1 MNKRTFLH
9 TSLAVLAATSSAFV
23 WAADATTPKVIKVG
37 IRGGVAEDLW
47 AEVAKGAKTKG
58 LNLEL
63 VVMSASVSPNEALNN
78 GDLQANAFQHL
89 PFLEEQVRQRGYK
102 ISAVGTTMMSPLAF
116 YSRKHKRLE
125 DLPQGAHIGITDDAS
140 NQARALIVLRDHG
153 LIRLRDGFDPFSPK
167 AGPVDI
173 IDNPR
178 KLRFTE
184 AHAVVLAR
192 SLQDMDAAAITSN
205 FAFQAGLRPFID
217 GIAVEKSEGNPYAAL
232 IAVRNQ
238 DKDAPWVKQL
248 VASFQNDTI
257 RQLINT
263 KFKDM
268 YAPAF

>member
-1 MNKRTFLH
+1 MNKRDFLR
-9 TSLAVLAATSSAFV
+9 SSATLLATASAG
-23 WAADATTPKVIKVG
+23 WAYAADATTPKVIRIG
-37 IRGGVAEDLW
+37 IRGGVSEDIW
-47 AEVAKGAKTKG
+47 AEVAKIAKTKG

-89 PFLEEQVRQRGYK
+89 PFMQEQVRQRGYK
-102 ISAVGTTMMSPLAF
+102 ISAVGTTMLSPIAF
-116 YSRKHKRLE
+116 YSRKHKLLE

-140 NQARALIVLRDHG
+140 NQARALIILRDHG
-153 LIRLRDGFDPFSPK
+153 LIRLRDGFDPFSAK
-167 AGPVDI
+167 AGTVDI

-178 KLRFTE
+178 KLKFTE

-192 SLQDMDAAAITSN
+192 SLEDMDVAAITSN
-205 FAFQAGLRPFID
+205 FAFQAGLRPFVD

-232 IAVRNQ
+232 IAVRTQ
-238 DKDAPWVKQL
+238 DKEAAWVKQL
-248 VASFQNDTI
+248 VASFQSDAI

>member
-1 MNKRTFLH
+1 MNKRAFLH
-9 TSLAVLAATSSAFV
+9 SSLAVLAATSSAFV
-23 WAADATTPKVIKVG
+23 WAADASAPKVIKVG

-47 AEVAKGAKTKG
+47 TEVAKVAKTKG

-167 AGPVDI
+167 AGPADI

-184 AHAVVLAR
+184 ALPWCWRAR
-192 SLQDMDAAAITSN
+192 CRTWMRRPSPATSPSRPVCAPSSMALRSRRAKAI
-205 FAFQAGLRPFID
+205 LMRP
-217 GIAVEKSEGNPYAAL
+217 
-232 IAVRNQ
+232 
-238 DKDAPWVKQL
+238 
-248 VASFQNDTI
+248 
-257 RQLINT
+257 
-263 KFKDM
+263 
-268 YAPAF
+268 